1 MAAVFARRYRL
12 HNHYTTD
19 REVNVIKPSKDK
31 NNGAGNRGSRGY
43 KPVNPGSES
52 QPSASGGMRN
62 VRGINKKIAM
72 RATVIGLICIA
83 AWLAIVLRLFNLQVV
98 EYDKYQAKVLDNI
111 QRETTLTAKRGIIY
125 DRNMVQLAT
134 NYTVYRVFISPRD
147 IIDDAQARLIASGL
161 VELLGVD
168 YDEVI
173 YRAGRKGRADETI
186 KKNVSEEDA
195 DKVLEFIT
203 ENNLHKQIHL
213 EAATS
218 RYYPYNT
225 LAAHVIGLVG
235 TDGGLLGLELE
246 YNDYLSGTSGRYLTA
261 RNASGLSMPYKY
273 DTYIDA
279 SNGANLVTTID
290 LTLQSMLEKELEK
303 TYYDSH
309 PLNRATGIAINPKT
323 GAILAMATYPSFD
336 LNDPYTLTA
345 ELQTKLNESGYAPD
359 SNEYKS
365 LYNTLLYSM
374 WKNKAVSE
382 LYEPGSTFKVITAAS
397 ALEENVVKITDRFSC
412 SGSFFVE
419 GYSKPIHCWRRIGH
433 GSVTFEEGLQQS
445 CNPTLM
451 QIAARIG
458 KDKFYEYFKAFGYT
472 EKTGIDL
479 PGEANSYYHNF
490 KGFNQVELA
499 VYSFGQT
506 FKVTPLMQL
515 VGISTVA
522 NGGYLVT
529 PYVVEKLVD
538 DDGNVLM
545 SRDTVVKRQ
554 VVSAAVCNEL
564 SGILERG
571 VSGNGGAKNAY
582 VPGYKVAAK
591 TGTSEVRDILD
602 ESGNSYLRVSSC
614 VAYAPA
620 DDPQIAVLIM
630 VDQPQ
635 SETVYGS
642 VVAAPYVSS
651 FLNEALPYLGI
662 ERNYS
667 EEDLARIAV
676 TVGDYVG
683 KPVTEAKTKINT
695 LGLGVEVRGDGNTVT
710 YQMPAYGESI
720 NKDTGKVILY
730 CGGETPKSNVTVPN
744 VTGMSATNCNRTLLN
759 SGLNI
764 LIDGTTNY
772 DIASGAVVIA
782 QSPAAGEVVAPGTV
796 VTVTLRYLD
805 SQEN

>member
-1 MAAVFARRYRL
+1 M
-12 HNHYTTD
+12 
-19 REVNVIKPSKDK
+19 
-31 NNGAGNRGSRGY
+31 
-43 KPVNPGSES
+43 
-52 QPSASGGMRN
+52 
-62 VRGINKKIAM
+62 AM
-72 RATVIGLICIA
+72 RATVIILVCIV
-83 AWLAIVLRLFNLQVV
+83 AWTAIIARLFDLQIVN
-98 EYDKYQAKVLDNI
+98 YDKYQAKVLDNI
-111 QRETTLTAKRGIIY
+111 QRETTLSAKRGIIY

-147 IIDDAQARLIASGL
+147 IVDDEQARLIARGL
-161 VELLGVD
+161 TEILGVD

-173 YRAGRKGRADETI
+173 YRAGRKHRADETI

-195 DKVLEFIT
+195 DKVLAFIS
-203 ENNLHKQIHL
+203 ENNLNKQVHL
-213 EAATS
+213 EASTS
-218 RYYPYNT
+218 RYYPYGS
-225 LAAHVIGLVG
+225 LAAHVIGVVG

-261 RNASGLSMPYKY
+261 RNANGLSMPYKY

-303 TYYDSH
+303 TYHDSK
-309 PLNRATGIAINPKT
+309 PLNRVTGIAIEPKT
-323 GAILAMATYPSFD
+323 GAVRAMATYPSFD
-336 LNDPYTLTA
+336 LNNPYKLT
-345 ELQTKLNESGYAPD
+345 EEFQRKLNESGYDP
-359 SNEYKS
+359 SSTEYKS
-365 LYNTLLYSM
+365 LYNELLYSM

-382 LYEPGSTFKVITAAS
+382 LYEPGSTFKVITSAA
-397 ALEENVVKITDRFSC
+397 ALEENVVKITDKFHC
-412 SGSFFVE
+412 GGALKIE
-419 GYSKPIHCWRRIGH
+419 GYGKPIHCWRRIGH
-433 GSVTFEEGLQQS
+433 GTVTFEEGLQQS

-451 QIAARIG
+451 QVAARLG
-458 KDKFYEYFKAFGYT
+458 RDKFYEYFKAFGFT

-479 PGEANSYYHNF
+479 PGEANSYYHAF
-490 KGFNQVELA
+490 SGFNQVELA

-506 FKVTPLMQL
+506 FKVTPLML
-515 VGISTVA
+515 LTGICAVA

-529 PYVVEKLVD
+529 PYVVEKLID

-545 SRDTVVKRQ
+545 SREPQIKRQ
-554 VVSAAVCNEL
+554 VISEATAKEIA
-564 SGILERG
+564 GILERG

-582 VPGYKVAAK
+582 VAGYTVAAK

-602 ESGNSYLRVSSC
+602 EAGNSYLRVSSC

-620 DDPQIAVLIM
+620 EDPQIAVLIV

-651 FLNEALPYLGI
+651 FLNEALPYLGV

-667 EEDLARIAV
+667 ESDLARIAV

-683 KPVTEAKTKINT
+683 KKVSEAKAKVNA
-695 LGLGVEVRGDGNTVT
+695 LGLDVEVRGDGDIVT
-710 YQMPAYGESI
+710 YQMPSYGEAI

-730 CGGETPKSNVTVPN
+730 CGDETPTTSVTVPN
-744 VTGMSATNCNRTLLN
+744 VVGMNATNCNRTLIS

-772 DIASGAVVIA
+772 DIASGAVVVA

>member
-1 MAAVFARRYRL
+1 
-12 HNHYTTD
+12 
-19 REVNVIKPSKDK
+19 
-31 NNGAGNRGSRGY
+31 
-43 KPVNPGSES
+43 
-52 QPSASGGMRN
+52 
-62 VRGINKKIAM
+62 M
-72 RATVIGLICIA
+72 RATAIGLVCIV
-83 AWLAIVLRLFNLQVV
+83 AWSLIIMRLFDLQIVN
-98 EYDKYQAKVLDNI
+98 YDKYQAKVLDNI

-147 IIDDAQARLIASGL
+147 IEDDAQARLIATGL
-161 VELLGVD
+161 SEILGAD
-168 YDEVI
+168 YNEVI
-173 YRAGRKGRADETI
+173 DRAGRKNRADETI

-195 DKVLEFIT
+195 DRVLEFIA
-203 ENNLHKQIHL
+203 EHKLDKQIHL
-213 EAATS
+213 EASTS

-303 TYYDSH
+303 TYYDSK
-309 PLNRATGIAINPKT
+309 PLNRVTGVVMNPKT
-323 GAILAMATYPSFD
+323 GAILAMGTYPSFD
-336 LNDPYTLTA
+336 LNEPYKLT
-345 ELQTKLNESGYAPD
+345 EEFQIKLDESGYEPG
-359 SNEYKS
+359 STEYKS

-382 LYEPGSTFKVITAAS
+382 LYEPGSTFKIITASS

-412 SGSFFVE
+412 SGSHFVE
-419 GYSKPIHCWRRIGH
+419 GYRRPIHCWRRIGH
-433 GSVTFEEGLQQS
+433 GSLTFEEGLQHS
-445 CNPTLM
+445 CNSALM
-451 QIAARIG
+451 QIAARLG
-458 KDKFYEYFKAFGYT
+458 RDKFYDYFKAFGFT

-479 PGEANSYYHNF
+479 PGEANSYYHAF
-490 KGFNQVELA
+490 SGFNQVELA

-506 FKVTPLMQL
+506 FKVTPLML
-515 VGISTVA
+515 LTGISAVA

-529 PYVVEKLVD
+529 PYVVEKLID

-545 SRDTVVKRQ
+545 SRETQVKRQ
-554 VVSAAVCNEL
+554 VISETTAQEL
-564 SGILERG
+564 AGILERG

-582 VPGYKVAAK
+582 VAGYTVAAK
-591 TGTSEVRDILD
+591 TGTSEVRDVLN
-602 ESGNSYLRVSSC
+602 ESGDSYLRVGSC

-620 DDPQIAVLIM
+620 EDPQIAVLIV

-635 SETVYGS
+635 SESVYGS

-651 FLNEALPYLGI
+651 FLNEALPYLGV

-683 KPVTEAKTKINT
+683 KKVSEARSKINL
-695 LGLGVEVRGDGNTVT
+695 LGLGVEVRGDGDIVT
-710 YQMPAYGESI
+710 YQMPAYGEAI

-730 CGGETPKSNVTVPN
+730 CGNESPASSVTVPN
-744 VTGMSATNCNRTLLN
+744 VVGMNATNCNRTLMN

-772 DIASGAVVIA
+772 DIASGAVVVA
-782 QSPAAGEVVAPGTV
+782 QVPEAGEVVSPGTV

>member
-1 MAAVFARRYRL
+1 MPRLFADHFTL
-12 HNHYTTD
+12 
-19 REVNVIKPSKDK
+19 REVSVIKPSNEKAR
-31 NNGAGNRGSRGY
+31 GAGIRKGAPNR
-43 KPVNPGSES
+43 
-52 QPSASGGMRN
+52 QTAPSASAPPNRMRG
-62 VRGINKKIAM
+62 VQGINKKVAL
-72 RATVIGLICIA
+72 RATVIGLVCVA
-83 AWLAIVLRLFNLQVV
+83 AWSAIVVRLFDLQVV
-98 EYDKYQAKVLDNI
+98 NYDKYQTKVLDNI

-147 IIDDAQARLIASGL
+147 IVDDEQARLIANGL
-161 VELLGVD
+161 VEILGVD
-168 YDEVI
+168 YNEVI
-173 YRAGRKGRADETI
+173 YRASRKHRADETI
-186 KKNVSEEDA
+186 KKNVSEEVA
-195 DKVLEFIT
+195 DRILEFMA
-203 ENNLHKQIHL
+203 EHNLNKQIHL
-213 EAATS
+213 EASTS
-218 RYYPYNT
+218 RYYPYNS

-235 TDGGLLGLELE
+235 TDGGLLGLELS
-246 YNDYLSGTSGRYLTA
+246 YNEYLSGTSGRYLTA
-261 RNASGLSMPYKY
+261 RNANGLSMPYKY

-303 TYYDSH
+303 TYHDSN
-309 PLNRATGIAINPKT
+309 PLNRVTGIAMNPKT
-323 GAILAMATYPSFD
+323 GAVLAMATYPSF
-336 LNDPYTLTA
+336 N
-345 ELQTKLNESGYAPD
+345 LNEPYKLTEEFQKKLDESGFAPGT
-359 SNEYKS
+359 SEYKA
-365 LYNTLLYSM
+365 LFDTLLYSM

-382 LYEPGSTFKVITAAS
+382 LYEPGSTFKVITASA
-397 ALEENVVKITDRFSC
+397 ALEENVVKLTDMFSC
-412 SGSFFVE
+412 TGSFFVE
-419 GYSKPIHCWRRIGH
+419 GYGKPIHCWRRIGH
-433 GSVTFEEGLQQS
+433 GTITFEVGLQQS

-451 QIAARIG
+451 QLAARLG
-458 KDKFYEYFKAFGYT
+458 RDKFYEYFKAFGYT

-479 PGEANSYYHNF
+479 PGEANSYYHAF
-490 KGFNQVELA
+490 SGFNQVELA

-515 VGISTVA
+515 TGISTVA
-522 NGGYLVT
+522 NGGYLIT
-529 PYVVEKLVD
+529 PYVVEKLID

-545 SRDTVVKRQ
+545 SRDTQVKRQ
-554 VVSAAVCNEL
+554 VISEATSKEIA
-564 SGILERG
+564 GILERG

-582 VPGYKVAAK
+582 VPGYTVAAK

-602 ESGNSYLRVSSC
+602 ENGNSYLRISSC

-620 DDPQIAVLIM
+620 EDPVIAVLII

-635 SETVYGS
+635 SESVYGS

-651 FLNEALPYLGI
+651 FLNEALPYLGV

-667 EEDLARIAV
+667 EADLARIAV

-683 KPVTEAKTKINT
+683 KKVSEAKSKVNA
-695 LGLGVEVRGDGNTVT
+695 LGLEVEVRGEGSVVT
-710 YQMPAYGESI
+710 YQMPAYGEAI

-730 CGGETPKSNVTVPN
+730 CGDEVPKSSVTVPN
-744 VTGMSATNCNRTLLN
+744 VVGMNATNCNRTLLN

-782 QSPAAGEVVAPGTV
+782 QSPAAGESVSPGTV